1 MKIYLIYRKWLIY
14 WPYTIKLY
22 IKGLLDMF
30 PVQIL
35 SFTKQY
41 TLKIHREMYLVCG
54 FIMCVGTSYDC
65 RAEGAMGEKNQEN
78 HGNKCNSS
86 KFIEKHTTN

>member
-1 MKIYLIYRKWLIY
+1 
-14 WPYTIKLY
+14 
-22 IKGLLDMF
+22 MF

-35 SFTKQY
+35 SFTEEY
-41 TLKIHREMYLVCG
+41 TLKIQRIVLFQALLCVDIFDCG
-54 FIMCVGTSYDC
+54 
-65 RAEGAMGEKNQEN
+65 AKEENQEN